1 MKWDDDFRAYLKKL
15 EEKKPVIVCGDLNV
29 AHKDHCLLFYIGMR
43 ENESLEVIY
52 CITYKLCL

>member
-1 MKWDDDFRAYLKKL
+1 MIYQLVFGVTLFLGLMIKRYFS
-15 EEKKPVIVCGDLNV
+15 VSVF
-29 AHKDHCLLFYIGMR
+29 HCLLFYIGMR